1 MSRNRRK
8 AGLIVMRGCF
18 LLKKEGLYF
27 TNGSTRI
34 SIPSVIL
41 PVDDA
46 DHVSHVTRY
55 YTFHQGS
62 VARDD
67 ILFAS
72 VSRVVLVDNYVQKDI
87 EK

>member
-1 MSRNRRK
+1 M
-8 AGLIVMRGCF
+8 
-18 LLKKEGLYF
+18 KKEGLYF

-72 VSRVVLVDNYVQKDI
+72 VSRVVLVDNYVQKMTSKM
-87 EK
+87 EFGKKFEFFFFGFWGE